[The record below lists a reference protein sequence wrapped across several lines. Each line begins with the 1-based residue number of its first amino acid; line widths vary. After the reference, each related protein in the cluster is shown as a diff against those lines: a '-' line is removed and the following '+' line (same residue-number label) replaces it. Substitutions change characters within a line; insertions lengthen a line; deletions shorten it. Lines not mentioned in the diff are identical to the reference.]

1 MDKDNY
7 FLKKS
12 SLGKNF
18 TTEKFVKYEN
28 NPNLGKTSYYE
39 NDEIDELDKLIENF
53 KLDKNIKP
61 HEIISDS
68 KKLYN
73 KIAPKKT
80 VFIQGIPIEVPLRGN
95 QHKSM
100 MAASIYT
107 IINNSKNKCFSN

>member
-7 FLKKS
+7 SLKKS
-12 SLGKNF
+12 ALGKNF
-18 TTEKFVKYEN
+18 ITEKFVKYEN
-28 NPNLGKTSYYE
+28 NPNLGKTSYHGNNE
-39 NDEIDELDKLIENF
+39 NDELDKLVENL
-53 KLDKNIKP
+53 KLDKNIELIDNQKSN
-61 HEIISDS
+61 EILTDA

-107 IINNSKNKCFSN
+107 IINNSN

>member
-18 TTEKFVKYEN
+18 TTDKFVKYEN

-39 NDEIDELDKLIENF
+39 NDELDKLVENL

-61 HEIISDS
+61 NEIIADA
-68 KKLYN
+68 KKLCN

-95 QHKSM
+95 QHKSL

-107 IINNSKNKCFSN
+107 IINNSNNNCFSN

>member
-12 SLGKNF
+12 SLEKSF
-18 TTEKFVKYEN
+18 ITEKFVKYEN
-28 NPNLGKTSYYE
+28 NPNLGKTSYYK
-39 NDEIDELDKLIENF
+39 NDEINELDKLVENL
-53 KLDKNIKP
+53 KLGKNIKP
-61 HEIISDS
+61 QEIIADA

-95 QHKSM
+95 QHKSL

-107 IINNSKNKCFSN
+107 IINNSKNNCFSN

>member
-7 FLKKS
+7 FLKNS
-12 SLGKNF
+12 ALGKNF

-39 NDEIDELDKLIENF
+39 NDELDKLVENL

-61 HEIISDS
+61 HEIISDA

-80 VFIQGIPIEVPLRGN
+80 VFIQGIPIEVPLCGN
-95 QHKSM
+95 QHKSL

-107 IINNSKNKCFSN
+107 IINNSKNNCFSN

>member
-12 SLGKNF
+12 ALGKNF

-39 NDEIDELDKLIENF
+39 NDELDKLVENL

-61 HEIISDS
+61 NEILTDA

-80 VFIQGIPIEVPLRGN
+80 VYIQGIPIEVPLRGN
-95 QHKSM
+95 QHKSL

-107 IINNSKNKCFSN
+107 IINNSN